1 MESKRQVRID
11 CAEGWRRAS
20 GGGRRAL
27 PGLGKKPGGTGT
39 ACVAFIAS
47 ADPFAEAGRVG
58 DADSCWAL

>member
-1 MESKRQVRID
+1 M
-11 CAEGWRRAS
+11 
-20 GGGRRAL
+20 